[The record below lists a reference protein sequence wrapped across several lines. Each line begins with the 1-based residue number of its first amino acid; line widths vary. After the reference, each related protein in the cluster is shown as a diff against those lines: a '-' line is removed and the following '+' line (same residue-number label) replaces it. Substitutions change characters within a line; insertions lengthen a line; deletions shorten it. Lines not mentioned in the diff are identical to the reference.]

1 MANVDDGA
9 TQTLDQGGY
18 FVTWYVDGGGVKRW
32 RKLAVQDLKSVRDT
46 ANAAPTAEELGSA
59 AFEDADTFVRVSELT
74 TQLAGLQAQ
83 IDFQSVQIANLITLV
98 GADFITILEPG
109 IVDPTVVT

>member
-9 TQTLDQGGY
+9 TQTVDQGG
-18 FVTWYVDGGGVKRW
+18 FIVTWYTDSGGVKRW
-32 RKLAVQDLKSVRDT
+32 RKLAVQDIKTIRDLVL
-46 ANAAPTAEELGSA
+46 AAPTREELGTA

-74 TQLAGLQAQ
+74 PLLQGYQTQ
-83 IDFQSVQIANLITLV
+83 IDFLNVQVSNLYTLV

-109 IVDPTVVT
+109 IVDPSVVV